1 MYPRCVQYMLS
12 SHGQNTEECIM
23 NAEMITTIV
32 QQTALVMVA
41 IALLY
46 GIQKMINDFNDDQE
60 GAIKSARSLRRQAYR
75 QSLEVL
81 SGLNP
86 ESICPATSQSSRSVK
101 GGSMDRKSADTYP
114 GIQSSRCPLKDL
126 AAEAS
131 LNPAILAANLKL
143 GVRDQELYEG
153 KELLSC

>member
-1 MYPRCVQYMLS
+1 
-12 SHGQNTEECIM
+12 M

-32 QQTALVMVA
+32 QQTGLVMVA

-46 GIQKMINDFNDDQE
+46 GLQKMINDFNDDQE
-60 GAIKSARSLRRQAYR
+60 EAIKSARSLRRQAYR

-86 ESICPATSQSSRSVK
+86 ERNCPATSQSGWSVK
-101 GGSMDRKSADTYP
+101 GGSIGRRSSDTYP
-114 GIQSSRCPLKDL
+114 DIQSSRCPLKHS
-126 AAEAS
+126 AAGAA
-131 LNPAILAANLKL
+131 LKPAIFAANITS
-143 GVRDQELYEG
+143 GVRDQELYGE

>member
-1 MYPRCVQYMLS
+1 
-12 SHGQNTEECIM
+12 M

-81 SGLNP
+81 GGLNP
-86 ESICPATSQSSRSVK
+86 ERIYPATSQSSQGVK
-101 GGSMDRKSADTYP
+101 GGSMAWKSADTYP
-114 GIQSSRCPLKDL
+114 DIQSSRCPLKDL

-131 LNPAILAANLKL
+131 LNSAILAANLKL